1 MTTPTDIERVS
12 YGGPS
17 GSLQLGAHREI
28 ISAATAVALTAAQSG
43 ALCLFSQAAAT
54 TFTLPTPVEG
64 MEFEFLTT
72 ILATGAH
79 KVITKTTASEFL
91 LGAVTSGDLSGPN
104 TDVFQAN
111 GTSHVA
117 LTQRASDTTTG
128 GLVGSSFRLTA
139 ISATQWVVK
148 GSIVGTATVADPFAT
163 S

>member
-1 MTTPTDIERVS
+1 MTTPTDIERIS
-12 YGGPS
+12 YGGPT

-28 ISAATAVALTAAQSG
+28 ISASTAVQLTAAESG

-72 ILATGAH
+72 ILATGNH
-79 KVITKTTASEFL
+79 KVVTKTVASEFL
-91 LGAVTSGDLSGPN
+91 LGAVTAGDLSGPN

-117 LTQRASDTTTG
+117 LTQNGSTTG
-128 GLVGSSFRLTA
+128 GLVGSSFRVTA

-148 GSIVGTATVADPFAT
+148 GSIVGTATVLDPFAT

>member
-1 MTTPTDIERVS
+1 MTTPTDIERIS
-12 YGGPS
+12 YGGPT
-17 GSLQLGAHREI
+17 GSLQLGAHRQI
-28 ISAATAVALTAAQSG
+28 ISASTTRTLLAKESG
-43 ALCLFSQAAAT
+43 ALVLFSQAAAT

-72 ILATGAH
+72 ILATGNH
-79 KVITKTTASEFL
+79 KVITATIASEFL

-111 GTSHVA
+111 GTTHVA
-117 LTQRASDTTTG
+117 LTQSGTTTG
-128 GLVGSSFRLTA
+128 GLVGSSFRVTA
-139 ISATQWVVK
+139 ISATQWAVK